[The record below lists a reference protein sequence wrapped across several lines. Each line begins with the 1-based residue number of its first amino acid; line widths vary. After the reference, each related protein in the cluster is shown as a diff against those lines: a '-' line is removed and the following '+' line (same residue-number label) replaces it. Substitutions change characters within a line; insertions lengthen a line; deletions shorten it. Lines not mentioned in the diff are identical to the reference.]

1 MSNQISARS
10 YSHIKRMLAVVESPV
25 DHPFVF
31 NQNGILVNQK
41 LGKIRLFHLQKF
53 NKKSKQTQ
61 VIEDG
66 KNITKSEMIRK
77 HPMWVCCYH
86 DLPIAYMI
94 AAKQNSRNYK
104 LSVDGL

>member
-1 MSNQISARS
+1 MYNHISTQS
-10 YSHIKRMLAVVESPV
+10 YSHIKHMLTVVESPV
-25 DHPFVF
+25 DHPYVF

-61 VIEDG
+61 LIEDG

-77 HPMWVCCYH
+77 NPMWVCRFY
-86 DLPIAYMI
+86 DLPIESLEFV
-94 AAKQNSRNYK
+94 KQNTRNF
-104 LSVDGL
+104 DMDM

>member
-10 YSHIKRMLAVVESPV
+10 YSDINSMLAVLETPL
-25 DHPFVF
+25 DHPFEF
-31 NQNGILVNQK
+31 NHDGILVNQK

-66 KNITKSEMIRK
+66 KNVTKSEMIRK
-77 HPMWVCCYH
+77 HPMWVCCYY
-86 DLPIAYMI
+86 DLPIESLEFV
-94 AAKQNSRNYK
+94 KQNTRTFDIG
-104 LSVDGL
+104 V